1 MRGLRMQK
9 VWLEFLHLHEPH
21 PATSRAMGKKDG
33 KAATTAPQVNGSGSS
48 KLPHVSV
55 VRKRQSIS
63 SIGYLTTSLLVSYE
77 TPSSFHGFGNSDGN
91 TSVFVF
97 LWEAW

>member
-33 KAATTAPQVNGSGSS
+33 KAATTAPQVKQQWQLEVSACFGGAQKTINFIYRIFNDFSS
-48 KLPHVSV
+48 RVL
-55 VRKRQSIS
+55 R
-63 SIGYLTTSLLVSYE
+63 
-77 TPSSFHGFGNSDGN
+77 N
-91 TSVFVF
+91 TK
-97 LWEAW
+97 